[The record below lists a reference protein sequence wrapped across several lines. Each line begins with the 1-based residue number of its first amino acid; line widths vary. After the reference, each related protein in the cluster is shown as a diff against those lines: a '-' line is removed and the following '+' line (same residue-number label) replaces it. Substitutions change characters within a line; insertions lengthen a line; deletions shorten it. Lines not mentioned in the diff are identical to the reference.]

1 MNHSRLLFLAAAWA
15 ALAACQPK
23 TAATGD
29 TSPPVATVDGVPI
42 SRDFYEFYVKGVTGG
57 KNSTDLN
64 PQQRGALL
72 DNLIRARLVG
82 EEATK
87 EGLDK
92 SGDTAY
98 LLQLTRLNVLE
109 QAVQERYLKDRK
121 PTEQELRAE
130 YETQLAAMPKTEYHA
145 RHILVATEPYALKII
160 DRLDKGE
167 KFDALAKSESMD
179 SSKNNGGDLGWFTAN
194 RMVPEFSGA
203 VVALKPGEYTHR
215 PVQTQYGWHVIQ
227 LLETRELTPPPYD
240 QVRQRLEQVVQ
251 AKKFR
256 LYTDELMHNAKI
268 EKFLDQGAASQPG
281 AAPAAPSS
289 APPAPGAAAGPL
301 PPTGAAAAPAA
312 APAAPAASGGSA
324 APAGA
329 APGATGA
336 TPPPAPSK
344 N

>member
-1 MNHSRLLFLAAAWA
+1 MNHPRILFLAAALAA
-15 ALAACQPK
+15 ALSACQPK

-29 TSPPVATVDGVPI
+29 TSPPVAIVDKVPI
-42 SRDFYEFYVKGVTGG
+42 SRDFYEFYVKGITGG
-57 KNSTDLN
+57 KNSSDLK
-64 PQQRGALL
+64 PEQRAAAL

-82 EEATK
+82 EEAGK

-92 SGDTAY
+92 TGDTAY
-98 LLQLTRLNVLE
+98 LLQLSRLNVLE
-109 QAVQERYLKDRK
+109 QAVQENYLKDRK

-145 RHILVATEPYALKII
+145 RHILVATEAYAQKLI

-194 RMVPEFSGA
+194 RMVPEFAGA
-203 VVALKPGEYTHR
+203 VIALKPGEYTHK
-215 PVQTQYGWHVIQ
+215 PVQTQFGWHVIQ

-240 QVRQRLEQVVQ
+240 QVRQRLEQVVE

-268 EKFLDQGAASQPG
+268 EKLLDQSSPSAPARGAATPQGTPPAPAAAPP
-281 AAPAAPSS
+281 AAPA
-289 APPAPGAAAGPL
+289 PP
-301 PPTGAAAAPAA
+301 APAA
-312 APAAPAASGGSA
+312 APAPGQAPAA
-324 APAGA
+324 PAS
-329 APGATGA
+329 
-336 TPPPAPSK
+336 TPPAQPPPK